1 MSSYFSNPSFL
12 LHSVPSADRCAT
24 LRWLWGVSGQQ
35 RSGLNY
41 TDTLIGALGKVVL
54 AYVWVCKE
62 LVNMYCNNAPQRKK
76 SRSLCVNV
84 FLTWK
89 AGETEGWADKADQ
102 RTGLEKADKGA
113 CHPPFNEELDPISKG
128 QQSLSKSPSCP
139 LCWCYPPC
147 YQLCLSVSTIPQTSL
162 SRSSAGNLQL
172 GGPLTPAL
180 IWQPR
185 LC

>member
-1 MSSYFSNPSFL
+1 MCEA
-12 LHSVPSADRCAT
+12 VVKGV
-24 LRWLWGVSGQQ
+24 WGVPRQQ
-35 RSGLNY
+35 WSGLNY
-41 TDTLIGALGKVVL
+41 TDTLIGALGKVVFV
-54 AYVWVCKE
+54 YVWACKE

-76 SRSLCVNV
+76 SRSLCVSV

-89 AGETEGWADKADQ
+89 PGETEGWVDKADQ

-113 CHPPFNEELDPISKG
+113 RHPFFNEQLDPISKG

-162 SRSSAGNLQL
+162 SRSSVGNLQL
-172 GGPLTPAL
+172 KAL
-180 IWQPR
+180 WHR
-185 LC
+185 L